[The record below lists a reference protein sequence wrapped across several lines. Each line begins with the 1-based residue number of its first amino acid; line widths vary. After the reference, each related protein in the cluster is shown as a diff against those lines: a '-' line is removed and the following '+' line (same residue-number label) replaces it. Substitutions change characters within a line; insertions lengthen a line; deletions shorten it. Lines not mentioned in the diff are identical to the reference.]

1 MSDKKQLD
9 RDIFMQNVIT
19 VDGPSGVG
27 KGTLSLALAQ
37 QLGWH
42 FLDSGAI
49 YRALA
54 VFAEKQNVSLEDED
68 QVAEFAKN
76 LPLQF
81 KVVDDKLEIYL
92 GHEEVTAIVRAETT
106 GNKASIVAKHPKVRE
121 NLLQRQRDFAILP
134 GLIADGRDMGTV
146 IFPSAPIKL
155 FLTASATVRAERRY
169 KQLLDSGI
177 CVNIE
182 QILSEV
188 EARDERD
195 RSRSASPL
203 IPADDAIIIDTS
215 DLGVEAVFAQAW
227 AAVAQ
232 KFSINI

>member
-1 MSDKKQLD
+1 
-9 RDIFMQNVIT
+9 MQNIIT

-27 KGTLSLALAQ
+27 KGTLSLELAKKLQ
-37 QLGWH
+37 WH

-49 YRALA
+49 YRAVA
-54 VFAEKQNVSLEDED
+54 VYALKKEIDLEDEM
-68 QVAEFAKN
+68 QVAALAKT
-76 LPLQF
+76 LPLTF
-81 KVVDDKLEIYL
+81 KVTSNQLAIYL
-92 GHEEVTAIVRAETT
+92 ADEEVTKLIRAETT
-106 GNKASIVAKHPKVRE
+106 GNAASIVAKHPLVRE
-121 NLLQRQRDFAILP
+121 NLLQRQRDFAQMP

-146 IFPSAPIKL
+146 VFPEAPLKL
-155 FLTASATVRAERRY
+155 FLTASAKVRAERRY

-203 IPADDAIIIDTS
+203 IPAEDALIIDTS
-215 DLGVEAVFAQAW
+215 ELGVEDVLQKAWEAVIKTFP
-227 AAVAQ
+227 
-232 KFSINI
+232 KR